1 MKKKGSTIT
10 CRISISFR
18 NCSCSGHIIPEG
30 HQRWQ
35 NADSLALIVEITL
48 NLSSAR
54 GKRMTG
60 KEYQNLAMR
69 TNDHKNSDRIIKK
82 INNNQLVNSDELI
95 IPDIGGV
102 LNGCLGL
109 AGESGEVLDLIK
121 KWVFHENELHVEH
134 LKKELG
140 DVMWY
145 VAMICESMELD
156 IDEIFQMNINKLK
169 VRYPE
174 GFDPDKANHRRAD
187 DI

>member
-1 MKKKGSTIT
+1 
-10 CRISISFR
+10 
-18 NCSCSGHIIPEG
+18 
-30 HQRWQ
+30 
-35 NADSLALIVEITL
+35 
-48 NLSSAR
+48 
-54 GKRMTG
+54 MTG

-134 LKKELG
+134 LKKRTWRC
-140 DVMWY
+140 DVVCCYDMRIY
-145 VAMICESMELD
+145 GVGY
-156 IDEIFQMNINKLK
+156 
-169 VRYPE
+169 R
-174 GFDPDKANHRRAD
+174 
-187 DI
+187 

>member
-1 MKKKGSTIT
+1 
-10 CRISISFR
+10 
-18 NCSCSGHIIPEG
+18 
-30 HQRWQ
+30 
-35 NADSLALIVEITL
+35 
-48 NLSSAR
+48 
-54 GKRMTG
+54 MTG

-140 DVMWY
+140 DVRWY

>member
-1 MKKKGSTIT
+1 MEAGSYITMSIWPEKTFHDRITILYVT
-10 CRISISFR
+10 ER
-18 NCSCSGHIIPEG
+18 
-30 HQRWQ
+30 
-35 NADSLALIVEITL
+35 ALIVEITL

>member
-1 MKKKGSTIT
+1 
-10 CRISISFR
+10 
-18 NCSCSGHIIPEG
+18 
-30 HQRWQ
+30 
-35 NADSLALIVEITL
+35 
-48 NLSSAR
+48 
-54 GKRMTG
+54 MTG

-169 VRYPE
+169 VSCLLCSSTDCFNSLIASISLEEEMSALCRSCCNNS
-174 GFDPDKANHRRAD
+174 F
-187 DI
+187 

>member
-1 MKKKGSTIT
+1 M
-10 CRISISFR
+10 
-18 NCSCSGHIIPEG
+18 
-30 HQRWQ
+30 
-35 NADSLALIVEITL
+35 
-48 NLSSAR
+48 
-54 GKRMTG
+54 
-60 KEYQNLAMR
+60 
-69 TNDHKNSDRIIKK
+69 
-82 INNNQLVNSDELI
+82 NSDELI

-169 VRYPE
+169 ARYPE
-174 GFDPDKANHRRAD
+174 GFDPDKANHRRTD